1 MPIPFRKKKEQT
13 ISPKDIDPDA
23 ISVLRRLNKAGYIAY
38 LVGGGVR
45 DLLIGRRPKDFDIAT
60 NASPRQIKSLFRNSF
75 LIGRRFRLALI
86 RFGNKQIETAT
97 FRRSPETGDDNGGD
111 VESPGAL
118 YQEADNLF
126 GTPEEDAQRRDF
138 TVNALFY
145 DIESRQIID
154 YTDGLRDIEK
164 KVLRSI
170 GDPNIRFR
178 EDPVRM
184 LRAVRLSAR
193 IDFNIHSDSA
203 KAITRHASEIMQ
215 ASKPRLF
222 EETIRLFTYNKSEEA
237 FRRLWK
243 SGLMREV
250 LPAIDTYIDRSGGKK
265 SDAWRYLAALDA
277 AEISSEDVPRGSP
290 YTIRENALQLAVL
303 LAPLFFEHCK
313 IEDEPNR
320 NEVADT
326 AEQLV
331 NDILITPYSTESWRI
346 PRFLC
351 QDTVNILESA
361 AYFKSQT
368 VKKPRFFRQ
377 PWFYTAM
384 HFWRICSVARNDKTA
399 PTVIDS
405 WADAFESSIATRQTQ
420 RRRPPHTTKKTSSK
434 EAGEAALQSPV
445 TPRKR
450 KRRRR
455 PPAGNNAAKTNDNSL
470 EKNKQKST

>member
-1 MPIPFRKKKEQT
+1 MPIPFRKKKDHN

-23 ISVLRRLNKAGYIAY
+23 IAVLRRLNKAGYIAY

-45 DLLIGRRPKDFDIAT
+45 DLLIGRCPKDFDIAT
-60 NASPRQIKSLFRNSF
+60 NARPRQIKSLFRNSF

-97 FRRSPETGDDNGGD
+97 FRRSPVSDEDNGNAAD
-111 VESPGAL
+111 SPGAL

-145 DIESRQIID
+145 DIESHQIID
-154 YTDGLRDIEK
+154 YTDGLRDIDK

-193 IDFNIHSDSA
+193 IDFTIHSDSA
-203 KAITRHASEIMQ
+203 KAITRHAGEIMQ

-237 FRRLWK
+237 FRRLWQT
-243 SGLMREV
+243 GLMREM
-250 LPAIDTYIDRSGGKK
+250 LPRIDTYIASSGGKK
-265 SDAWRYLAALDA
+265 SDIWRYLAALDA
-277 AEISSEDVPRGSP
+277 AEKPSENIPRGSP
-290 YTIRENALQLAVL
+290 YTILDNPLQLAVL
-303 LAPLFFEHCK
+303 LAPLFFERCK
-313 IEDEPNR
+313 IENEPDR
-320 NEVADT
+320 NAVADT

-331 NDILITPYSTESWRI
+331 NDVLLAPYTTDSWRI
-346 PRFLC
+346 PRYLC
-351 QDTVNILESA
+351 QDTINILESA

-368 VKKPRFFRQ
+368 IKRARFFRQ

-384 HFWRICSVARNDKTA
+384 HFWRICSVARKDKMAATM
-399 PTVIDS
+399 IDS
-405 WADAFESSIATRQTQ
+405 WANAYESSL
-420 RRRPPHTTKKTSSK
+420 
-434 EAGEAALQSPV
+434 AAHQS
-445 TPRKR
+445 
-450 KRRRR
+450 RRRR
-455 PPAGNNAAKTNDNSL
+455 PAQTTDSAPKRHIHRRPSKNGPLNTNDNST
-470 EKNKQKST
+470 EPSKQKTT